1 MPSLKNSSYHW
12 DWLWGNKV
20 FSVLVGHAV
29 ENLYRRV
36 IYFSAFDRLLSSISL
51 ADKDILE
58 LGSGTGNNSLYL
70 ARQHHTRSVTLVDFS
85 KQALVNVAATRYEC
99 PVIKVERDLFEFQPQ
114 KSYDFVHSAGLI
126 EHFEG
131 DRRLAIV
138 RKHAEF
144 ACQDG
149 LVMIWVPVYSP
160 AFSLIGRFNR
170 LLGIKEIPLT
180 KRELKMLC
188 VQSGLDII
196 REDYSAFGALYGVL
210 ARKV

>member
-1 MPSLKNSSYHW
+1 MPSLENSSYYW
-12 DWLWGNKV
+12 NRFWKNAISRIWG
-20 FSVLVGHAV
+20 GHTI
-29 ENLYRRV
+29 ENLYRRL

-70 ARQHHTRSVTLVDFS
+70 TQQHLTQSVTLVDFS
-85 KQALVNVAATRYEC
+85 EQALANVATTKRKC
-99 PVIKVERDLFEFQPQ
+99 PVIKIQRDLLEFQPQ

-131 DRRLAIV
+131 DLRLAIV
-138 RKHAEF
+138 RNHTEF
-144 ACQDG
+144 VFQGG
-149 LVMIWVPVYSP
+149 LVMIWVPVHSP

-180 KRELKMLC
+180 KRELKILC
-188 VQSGLDII
+188 IQSGLDII
-196 REDYSAFGALYGVL
+196 REDHSAFGALYG
-210 ARKV
+210 